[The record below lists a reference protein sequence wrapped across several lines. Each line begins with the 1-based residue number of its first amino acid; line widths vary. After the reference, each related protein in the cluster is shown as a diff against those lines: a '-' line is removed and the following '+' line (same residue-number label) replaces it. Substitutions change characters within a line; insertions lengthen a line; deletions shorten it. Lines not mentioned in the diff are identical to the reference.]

1 MKSPPA
7 PPLTLGSAA
16 AGYIRVV
23 IWCKECDYLAE
34 PDPAETV
41 EVYGA
46 ETSVLDW
53 HHRLVCPKCGSR
65 QIHMVLTG
73 A

>member
-16 AGYIRVV
+16 AAHNRVAV
-23 IWCKECDYLAE
+23 WCKDCDYVAE
-34 PDPAETV
+34 PDLAEMV
-41 EVYGA
+41 ERYGV

-53 HHRLVCPKCGSR
+53 HRELVCSKCGSR